1 MRRWVVQLLLV
12 VLLVVVERAGCL
24 TTLSTERAHIL
35 STYKQLVTSRS
46 ARQHQLFSM
55 KIAGVLYPR
64 EGICH
69 GVINIQIP
77 NAFHPREGICHGVIH
92 IPNQFVHLSASL

>member
-12 VLLVVVERAGCL
+12 LVVVERAGCL

-46 ARQHQLFSM
+46 ACKHYLSSM
-55 KIAGVLYPR
+55 KIAGVPSKGR
-64 EGICH
+64 DCH

-77 NAFHPREGICHGVIH
+77 NP
-92 IPNQFVHLSASL
+92 FVCFPLK

>member
-1 MRRWVVQLLLV
+1 LKIIESLAFPLYRQYRFPEEVFLLRRWVVQLLLV
-12 VLLVVVERAGCL
+12 LVVVERAGCL

-46 ARQHQLFSM
+46 AREHQLSSIQGFN
-55 KIAGVLYPR
+55 PR

-77 NAFHPREGICHGVIH
+77 NP
-92 IPNQFVHLSASL
+92 FVCFPLK